1 MSALTLAA
9 GMITFLAIR
18 TPKLRYLL
26 HTGVLMPRYTGRKP
40 FQQEILNRHVGEI
53 RNLLHVLEL
62 QDAFDED
69 ENRPKMD
76 MYETGQEIVIEFDLP
91 GFEMKDI
98 KLKICGL
105 TMVLEAYRPREQ
117 NAGKFIC
124 VERSHGR
131 FHHALL
137 IPANID
143 PGSVRAEYKLGVLRV
158 ICPKSGERL
167 VPIKEITIDR
177 D

>member
-1 MSALTLAA
+1 M
-9 GMITFLAIR
+9 
-18 TPKLRYLL
+18 PK
-26 HTGVLMPRYTGRKP
+26 YTGRKL

-62 QDAFDED
+62 RDAFDED

-91 GFEMKDI
+91 GFALNDV
-98 KLKICGL
+98 KLKMCGMS
-105 TMVLEAYRPREQ
+105 MVLEAYRPWEQ
-117 NAGKFIC
+117 NDGKFIC

-131 FHHALL
+131 FHHAVL
-137 IPANID
+137 IPGNID
-143 PGSVRAEYKLGVLRV
+143 PCGIRAEYRLGVLRV

-167 VPIKEITIDR
+167 VPIKEIQIDR